1 MSRKFRPKN
10 KDLIKLKVV
19 TADKVWTTDKS
30 GKRKL
35 RHDIDIYGRVDKGTS
50 AFIISTNLSGGNHK
64 IVDDTCNLTKSVKND
79 LVKVLKSD
87 MSPPICLRLSSHPY
101 LRTVLKRYM
110 CSIISM

>member
-35 RHDIDIYGRVDKGTS
+35 RRDIDIYGRVDKGTS
-50 AFIISTNLSGGNHK
+50 AFITSTNLSGGNH
-64 IVDDTCNLTKSVKND
+64 
-79 LVKVLKSD
+79 LVRVLKTD
-87 MSPPICLRLSSHPY
+87 NRRVAY
-101 LRTVLKRYM
+101 LIRTDGDSKK
-110 CSIISM
+110 